1 MAKLKVFSWSNGFH
15 RFTVATTSRPKA
27 LAAWGLS
34 QDIFKTGLAA
44 EVPDSPD
51 APAALAAP
59 GEVVQ
64 RGEAVD
70 VGQIGRPSRRVT
82 TKPRVVTP
90 PEPRGPSAA
99 DRERVATLARDLD
112 ALDAGHDAA
121 MADLEARRQ
130 ALETEAASLRATHRK
145 TRAQLARRLDAA
157 RARL

>member
-44 EVPDSPD
+44 EAPDSPD
-51 APAALAAP
+51 APAALASP

-70 VGQIGRPSRRVT
+70 VGEIARPSRRAK
-82 TKPRVVTP
+82 TKSRVKP

-99 DRERVATLARDLD
+99 DRERVATLERDLD
-112 ALDAGHDAA
+112 ALDAGHEAA
-121 MADLEARRQ
+121 RADIEARRQ
-130 ALETEAASLRATHRK
+130 ALETEAASLRTTHRK
-145 TRAQLARRLDAA
+145 ARAELARKLDAA